1 MKMELTVTEVRE
13 LINEIR
19 QQPESLF
26 EMILANVQETMGQY
40 LSTLMDAELT

>member
-1 MKMELTVTEVRE
+1 MKMELSVTEIRE

-26 EMILANVQETMGQY
+26 QMIWATVQETVGQY
-40 LSTLMDAELT
+40 LSTLVNAELT